1 MDFIIRKA
9 ELKDANIVNNFLT
22 KLIKDEKKYDTN
34 INDNFV
40 VHTFYENFIEDEQN
54 CCLIAEYNGKIIGYL
69 YGFVQNNGNIYI
81 NIITQLDAMFVDNEY
96 RKLGIGNAL
105 IGEFKKWSKEK
116 NAKYIEL
123 KVCNNNDNAIS
134 LYKKN
139 GFKNAKT
146 IMSVEVSD

>member
-81 NIITQLDAMFVDNEY
+81 NIITQLDAMFADNEY

-123 KVCNNNDNAIS
+123 KVCNNNDIAIS
-134 LYKKN
+134 L
-139 GFKNAKT
+139 
-146 IMSVEVSD
+146 